1 MTKVQTVIDRA
12 TNDPTFRGRLRADPT
27 AAFREADLELPK
39 GAAVEVIDAKRGD
52 IHLLLGGR
60 MNVPELDRIA
70 ERADHDAA
78 FKELLLQD
86 ARAAVEAET
95 GGKLPPTCKVH
106 VREAVPNTM
115 YLYLASP
122 QNGPEELT
130 DTALEPVSGGIL
142 QLFIGVA
149 LTGIGIGIGAALAL
163 SEGEVT
169 LPAPE
174 DWF

>member
-12 TNDPTFRGRLRADPT
+12 NNDPTFRGRLRADPA
-27 AAFREADLELPK
+27 AAFREAALELPR
-39 GAAVEVIDAKRGD
+39 GAAIEVIEANRGD

-60 MNVPELDRIA
+60 VNVPELDRIA
-70 ERADHDAA
+70 ERTDYDAA
-78 FKELLLQD
+78 YKKLLLQD

-95 GGKLPPTCKVH
+95 GGKLPPSCKVH

-130 DTALEPVSGGIL
+130 DEALEAVSGGIL
-142 QLFIGVA
+142 QMLIGMAVAGAGVLF
-149 LTGIGIGIGAALAL
+149 GAGTAL
-163 SEGEVT
+163 SKGEVK
-169 LPAPE
+169 LPPPE